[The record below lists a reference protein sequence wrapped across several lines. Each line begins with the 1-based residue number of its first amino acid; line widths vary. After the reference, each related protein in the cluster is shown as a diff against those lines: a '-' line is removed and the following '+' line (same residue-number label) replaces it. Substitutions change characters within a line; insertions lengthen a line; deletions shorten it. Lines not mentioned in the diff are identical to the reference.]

1 MPSIGLIVT
10 IILKQFKKKVKYK
23 VLPWGYHLVSKWIP
37 FQLSPVAYQARS
49 TSQIMILG
57 IGFIRERKFP
67 SNRRGGTGLPSSC
80 CPHGEGL
87 SLLKW
92 CPPTSP
98 HTLPLPHSALS
109 FYQAAKGANLLVRY
123 TNCLDSRQPVFGC
136 QLSVEVVLE
145 CQLPNIRKLRGLW
158 DDIPGGGG

>member
-87 SLLKW
+87 SLLVS
-92 CPPTSP
+92 PTSP
-98 HTLPLPHSALS
+98 PYPPPPPKALS
-109 FYQAAKGANLLVRY
+109 FYHAAKGANLLVRY
-123 TNCLDSRQPVFGC
+123 TNCLDTRQSVFGC
-136 QLSVEVVLE
+136 QLSVEVVSE
-145 CQLPNIRKLRGLW
+145 CQLPNT
-158 DDIPGGGG
+158 